1 MSGRL
6 LVHVGLPKTATTT
19 LQTQYFP
26 CLPPDQVRYL
36 GVRQPR
42 SRGQEDLYLLLLAA
56 VSEGVED
63 PRLHQGLARLL
74 DQGLHVVVSEEMFTV
89 STLKGAGWQLKLQ
102 RLAGILGRYDHSL
115 LVTVREPAQASF
127 SYFVELQS
135 RFRALGQDYVTAVLS
150 DDAMQIFH
158 YPTLLGCLDA
168 HFSHERVHFI
178 GFDEVVSG
186 DLERLNQWVGM
197 RQEACPAALRPTNQT
212 RIEGAAA
219 RKGKRV
225 SASDLLKSTALA
237 RYARQVIGTGAMSRL
252 VKATLRPLDAFGYR
266 VERVIPAPTE
276 AEKEQVMRYVEGGWR
291 AMQERMQANG

>member
-102 RLAGILGRYDHSL
+102 RLAHILQRYDHAL
-115 LVTVREPAQASF
+115 LVTVREPVHATF
-127 SYFVELQS
+127 SYYVELQS
-135 RFRALGQDYVTAVLS
+135 RFRALGLDYVTAVLS
-150 DDAMQIFH
+150 DDAMHIFH

-168 HFSHERVHFI
+168 HFSPGRVHFI

-186 DLERLNQWVGM
+186 DLARLDRWIGIQ
-197 RQEACPAALRPTNQT
+197 REAGRDALQPTNQT
-212 RIEGAAA
+212 QVDGAAV
-219 RKGKRV
+219 RTGKRV

-237 RYARQVIGTGAMSRL
+237 RHARQVIGNGVMSRL
-252 VKATLRPLDAFGYR
+252 VKAALRPLDAFGYR

>member
-6 LVHVGLPKTATTT
+6 LVHAGLPKTATTT

-26 CLPPDQVRYL
+26 CLPPDQIHYL

-42 SRGQEDLYLLLLAA
+42 SRGQDALYRLFVEA
-56 VSEGVED
+56 VCEGVEA
-63 PRLHQGLARLL
+63 PGLHQGLAQLL

-89 STLKGAGWQLKLQ
+89 STLRGAGWQLKLQ
-102 RLAGILGRYDHSL
+102 RLAGILERYDHSVM
-115 LVTVREPAQASF
+115 VTVREPVQASF

-135 RFRALGQDYVTAVLS
+135 RFRALGLDYVTAVLS

-158 YPTLLGCLDA
+158 YQTLLGCLDA
-168 HFSHERVHFI
+168 NFSPGRVHFI
-178 GFDEVVSG
+178 GFDDVVSG
-186 DLERLNQWVGM
+186 DLGRLDRWSGI
-197 RQEACPAALRPTNQT
+197 RHEARPAALRPTNQT
-212 RIEGAAA
+212 RIEGTSV

-237 RYARQVIGTGAMSRL
+237 RYARQMIGNGAMSRL

-276 AEKEQVMRYVEGGWR
+276 VEKEQVMRYLEGGWR